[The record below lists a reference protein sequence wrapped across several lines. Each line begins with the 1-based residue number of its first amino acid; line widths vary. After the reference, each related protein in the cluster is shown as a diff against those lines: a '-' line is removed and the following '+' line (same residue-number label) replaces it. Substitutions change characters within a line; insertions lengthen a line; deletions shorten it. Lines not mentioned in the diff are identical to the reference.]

1 MSRQGRYIGQ
11 LKRKQRKRRIAL
23 LIIFITVLLSTG
35 VIASIAYMST
45 DVYGDEEQFREYVDT
60 YLEQSG
66 PFKVDKVM
74 KTDYQYG
81 TPISYAIDYD
91 VCKDQ
96 YIEAFRKEKI
106 DAIKNAFS
114 QTKSA
119 EEAERAKEQKD
130 NKRYRPL
137 EQALIIRTAVYEARS
152 GVTSLVIYES
162 ENSEKD
168 KAMAETVSNIY
179 TYQFSE
185 KTGAPLIPQ
194 QVFAETYK
202 GVMSEYFKEYFEK
215 NYDKEQLTE
224 NWQEYVADA
233 EGNFNKYI
241 ITETGATFFFDEG
254 TVLKP
259 SNGIVCA
266 GISYVEMGGVIRPQV
281 LERYIDPAKPM
292 VALTYDD
299 GPGGDSETRIIQCLK
314 RNGAVATFFYL
325 GSRVGLRPDNVKA
338 AYDLGCEIG
347 NHTWSHPVLTDLTDA
362 QAKSQLDSANEAIKN
377 ACGAYPTL
385 FRPSYGETNQK
396 INDMSGM
403 PVIMWSVDTLDWK
416 HRNGKKVFDYV
427 TGLSNL
433 DGKVILLHSIHDST
447 ADATEMLVP
456 WLKEHGYQMVTV
468 TELFRYRKGTEL
480 QKGSVYR

>member
-1 MSRQGRYIGQ
+1 MSRQERYMEQ
-11 LKRKQRKRRIAL
+11 LKIKRRRRHIVL
-23 LIIFITVLLSTG
+23 LVIFITVLLSSG
-35 VIASIAYMST
+35 VIAAMSYLST
-45 DVYGDEEQFREYVDT
+45 DVYGDENQFKEYVDT
-60 YLEQSG
+60 YLEKSK
-66 PFKVDKVM
+66 PFKAGKVM
-74 KTDYQYG
+74 RTDYQYG
-81 TPISYAIDYD
+81 SPISYAVDYD
-91 VCKDQ
+91 VCDDP

-106 DAIKNAFS
+106 DAIKNTFN
-114 QTKSA
+114 QTKST
-119 EEAERAKEQKD
+119 EEAERAEMQKD
-130 NKRYRPL
+130 NKRYKPL
-137 EQALIIRTAVYEARS
+137 RQALIIRSAVYETQN
-152 GVTSLVIYES
+152 GVNSLVIYES
-162 ENSEKD
+162 ESSENNRTMK
-168 KAMAETVSNIY
+168 ETASNVY
-179 TYQFSE
+179 TYQFSK

-194 QVFAETYK
+194 QIFADTYK
-202 GVMSEYFKEYFEK
+202 SVMSKYFKEYFEK
-215 NYDKEQLTE
+215 NYDDDQLTE
-224 NWQEYVADA
+224 NWQEYVADTD
-233 EGNFNKYI
+233 GNFNKYV

-259 SNGIVCA
+259 SSGIVCA
-266 GISYVEMGGVIRPQV
+266 GISYVEMGGVIRNQV
-281 LERYIDPAKPM
+281 LERYIDPSKPM

-299 GPGGDSETRIIQCLK
+299 GPGGDSETRIIECLRK
-314 RNGAVATFFYL
+314 NGAVATFFYL
-325 GSRVGLRPDNVKA
+325 GNRVSSRPDNVKA

-347 NHTWSHPVLTDLTDA
+347 NHTWSHPILTELTDA
-362 QAKSQLDSANEAIKN
+362 QVKSQLDSANEAIKS

-468 TELFRYRKGTEL
+468 TELFRYRKGTDL
-480 QKGSVYR
+480 QKGSIYR